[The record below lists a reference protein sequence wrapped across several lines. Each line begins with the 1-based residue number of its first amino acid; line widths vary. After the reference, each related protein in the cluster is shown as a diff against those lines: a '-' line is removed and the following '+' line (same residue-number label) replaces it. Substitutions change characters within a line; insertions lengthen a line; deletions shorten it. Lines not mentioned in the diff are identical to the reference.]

1 MAKNQKLD
9 EATKEAIRAD
19 VRNIKNSGETKKQIA
34 ERFNI
39 HPTMISKIMQGA
51 TVKAKSAKVA
61 KRKTVKKTTQ
71 SKNGTKSIE
80 DEWEAA
86 FNDWIAKRDATRAA
100 VKAVDEAVSAEKVA
114 SDKLKKLVEQLR

>member
-1 MAKNQKLD
+1 MTKNQKLD

-51 TVKAKSAKVA
+51 TVEAKPAKVA

-71 SKNGTKSIE
+71 SKNGTSGAKYTE
-80 DEWEAA
+80 ADFEAA
-86 FNDWIAKRDATRAA
+86 LNNYFIRRAEFRTANELLKKIAK
-100 VKAVDEAVSAEKVA
+100 E
-114 SDKLKKLVEQLR
+114 LK